1 MLRCNNRKLGR
12 NVDRISHLNGPL
24 DVFMQKTLH
33 QGDDCVTGVL
43 QNIMTC
49 VRKSIHFSYG
59 EAPNPFFQEVGVK
72 NKISF
77 TPADQNW
84 YLLKM
89 RQLLLNALEQWVR
102 SIGWSERNILHKP
115 KNRNPISPRVV
126 RCSIAASDSSR
137 RIA

>member
-43 QNIMTC
+43 HNIMTC
-49 VRKSIHFSYG
+49 VRKSIHFRCR
-59 EAPNPFFQEVGVK
+59 EAPNPLFQEVAVE

-89 RQLLLNALEQWVR
+89 RQPRLNALEQRVR
-102 SIGWSERNILHKP
+102 SI
-115 KNRNPISPRVV
+115 
-126 RCSIAASDSSR
+126 
-137 RIA
+137 